1 MNAAENIKETIRK
14 ATWHQQVASVGVEDL
29 RALLNE
35 REQLAAQVA
44 ALQADASAKADASLA
59 RQVRAFHFK
68 FGHPVEWQPRVP
80 ADAQVLFRLTLI
92 AEEFVELLEA
102 GLAIDEEVL
111 SKLKG
116 CLQFILA
123 VPQSTP
129 RACGGV
135 VAVDLPE
142 LVDALADLDYV
153 IEGTRAVFGVH
164 AAPIAAAVH
173 AANMAKDAVQVAEAD
188 EAKRGTRIK
197 PLKPAGWSPPDVA
210 GLLRAQGW
218 SPESEIEVHADTA
231 AALEEA

>member
-35 REQLAAQVA
+35 REQLHVQVN

-68 FGHPVEWQPRVP
+68 FGHPVDWKPAVP
-80 ADAQVLFRLTLI
+80 DDAQVRFRLALI
-92 AEEFVELLEA
+92 AEEFVELLQA
-102 GLAIDEEVL
+102 AFQHTQMEEFKEVYGKISL
-111 SKLKG
+111 LLLNG
-116 CLQFILA
+116 R
-123 VPQSTP
+123 V
-129 RACGGV
+129 R
-135 VAVDLPE
+135 VDLPE
-142 LVDALADLDYV
+142 FVDALADLDYV

-197 PLKPAGWSPPDVA
+197 PVKPAGWSPPDVA

-218 SPESEIEVHADTA
+218 SPESEIEVHADTS